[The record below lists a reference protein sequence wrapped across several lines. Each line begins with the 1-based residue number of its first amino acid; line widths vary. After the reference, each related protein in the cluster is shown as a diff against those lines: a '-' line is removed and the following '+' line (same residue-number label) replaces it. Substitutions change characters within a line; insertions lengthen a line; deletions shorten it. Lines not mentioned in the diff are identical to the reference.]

1 MTIATTRLAT
11 GDAEM
16 LVRELYG
23 LTAAAR
29 PLPGE
34 YDANFHLRADDGAE
48 YTLKVMHPAAA
59 RAVVELQIALLEH
72 ISRRAPQLPAPS
84 VVPST
89 RNQALEHS
97 GRRLV
102 WLLRYLP
109 GRLLAETKPHTPELL
124 EDLGAYLGHLDAALA
139 GFTHPAA
146 QRELKWDLARADW
159 IGVHVDL
166 IEDAQRRAIVER
178 VLERYVA
185 HGAPALAGARHSVI
199 HNDANDYNVLVSGAR
214 EWPQRI
220 AGVIDFGDALFTA
233 TVCEPAIAA
242 TYALLGK
249 PDPLRAAA
257 CVVAGYH
264 KANPLAEDE
273 IALVFDLIRT
283 RLAVSVVNSALRAAA
298 EPDDPYLTVS
308 EAPAW
313 DALERLETV
322 HPRYAHYTFRAA
334 CGLGPVPA
342 ASQIMHWLA
351 ANTGNFAP
359 VLGFDLAQARLTPLD
374 LSMGSL
380 MLGADPANVER
391 EALAAAI
398 SERMSETRAA
408 AGFGGYGEARG
419 IYTAETFGSGEHP
432 TDERRTIHL
441 GVDLWVLAGAPVFAP
456 LAGRV
461 HILATNSARLD
472 YGPLVIL
479 EHEIAMGA
487 TEKSTDTEV
496 GTGVTASVALSSSV
510 HTVPSVATTLTFYTL
525 YGHLSTE
532 SLAMLREGQHVA
544 HGEQIGW
551 VGAPPENGDWPPH
564 LHVQII
570 LDLLDLGRD
579 YPGVAFA
586 GTRDAWLG
594 LSPDANLLLGI
605 PPERFP
611 TPAPTREETLAA
623 RQARIGRNLSISYR
637 KPLKIVR
644 GWKQYLY
651 DDSGRAFLDVYN
663 NVPHVGHSHP
673 RVVRAAQAQLAL
685 LNTNTRYLHDTIVRY
700 AERLTALLPA
710 PLSVCY
716 FVNSASEA
724 NELAL
729 RLARAYTGQR
739 DMIVLDAAYHG
750 HTTGLIDIS
759 PYKHNG
765 PGGSGTPEWVH
776 VADIPD
782 DYRGRYRRT
791 DPQAGAKYAADVA
804 SLIEDVMSRRGG
816 LAGYIAESLPSVGG
830 QLVLPPGY
838 LAGVYEAVR
847 AAGGVC
853 IADEVQVGF
862 GRLGSHFWGF
872 EMQGVVPDIV
882 VFGKPIGNGFPLGAL
897 VTTPQI
903 AGSFDNGM
911 EFFSTFGGNPVA
923 CAAGLAVLD
932 VIRDEGLQAHAAEVG
947 EYLLAG
953 LRALVARHAVVGDAR
968 GTGLFLGL
976 ELVRDRVSLEPADA
990 EASYVV
996 NRLRERGVLAGTDG
1010 PFHNVI
1016 KIRPP
1021 MPFTRADAD
1030 FLLATLDDILAE
1042 DFVRRL
1048 PDAMV

>member
-1 MTIATTRLAT
+1 VQFLCYHGATTVPNWSKTMSITTAKLASS
-11 GDAEM
+11 DAEA

-23 LTAAAR
+23 MAAAAH

-34 YDANFHLRADDGAE
+34 YDANFHLRAHDGAE
-48 YTLKVMHPAAA
+48 YTLKVMHPAAVH
-59 RAVVELQIALLEH
+59 AVVELQIAVLEH
-72 ISRRAPQLPAPS
+72 LARRDPHLPAPR

-89 RNQALEHS
+89 RNQPLEYN
-97 GRRLV
+97 GERLV

-109 GRLLAETKPHTPELL
+109 GRLLAETRPHTPELL
-124 EDLGAYLGHLDAALA
+124 EDLGAYLGRLDAALA
-139 GFTHPAA
+139 DFAHPAA
-146 QRELKWDLARADW
+146 QRELKWDLARAGW
-159 IGVHVDL
+159 ISAHLDVIGDTR
-166 IEDAQRRAIVER
+166 RRAIVER
-178 VLERYVA
+178 VLDRYVTHIA
-185 HGAPALAGARHSVI
+185 PLLPELRHGVI

-214 EWPQRI
+214 EWPQRV
-220 AGVIDFGDALFTA
+220 AGVIDFGDALRTA

-242 TYALLGK
+242 AYALLGK
-249 PDPLRAAA
+249 SAPLTAAA
-257 CVVAGYH
+257 RVIAGYH
-264 KANPLAEDE
+264 RTNPLAEAE

-283 RLAVSVVNSALRAAA
+283 RLAVSVVNSALRALD
-298 EPDDPYLTVS
+298 EPGDPYLTVS

-313 DALERLETV
+313 EALERLEAV
-322 HPRYAHYTFRAA
+322 HPRYAHYTLRAA
-334 CGLGPVPA
+334 CGFAPAPDGPRIT
-342 ASQIMHWLA
+342 SWLA
-351 ANTGNFAP
+351 ANTHHFAP
-359 VLGFDLAQARLTPLD
+359 VLGIDLTQARLAPLD
-374 LSMGSL
+374 LSVGSL
-380 MLGADPANVER
+380 LLGADPANVER
-391 EALAAAI
+391 DALTAAI
-398 SERMSETRAA
+398 FDRMAETRAA
-408 AGFGGYGEARG
+408 VGFGGYGEARG
-419 IYTAETFGSGEHP
+419 IYTADAFASGEHP

-441 GVDLWVLAGAPVFAP
+441 GVDLWVVAGAPVFAP
-456 LAGRV
+456 LAGTVRV
-461 HILATNSARLD
+461 LANNSTRLD

-479 EHEIAMGA
+479 EHEIA
-487 TEKSTDTEV
+487 TERDSSAGSSEV
-496 GTGVTASVALSSSV
+496 AWPE
-510 HTVPSVATTLTFYTL
+510 PSPLTFYTL
-525 YGHLSTE
+525 YGHLSAE
-532 SLAMLREGQHVA
+532 SLDMLREGRPVA
-544 HGEQIGW
+544 QGQQIGW
-551 VGAPPENGDWPPH
+551 VGAPPVNGDWPPH
-564 LHVQII
+564 LHIQII

-579 YPGVAFA
+579 YPGVAPA
-586 GTRDAWLG
+586 STRDVWLG

-611 TPAPTREETLAA
+611 APAPPLEATLAA

-637 KPLKIVR
+637 RPLKIVR

-685 LNTNTRYLHDTIVRY
+685 LNTNTRYLHDNIVRY
-700 AERLTALLPA
+700 AERLGALLPA
-710 PLSVCY
+710 PLSVCF

-729 RLARAYTGQR
+729 RLARAYTGKR

-750 HTTGLIDIS
+750 HTTGLVDIS

-765 PGGSGTPEWVH
+765 PGGTGTPQWVH
-776 VADIPD
+776 VAAIPD
-782 DYRGRYRRT
+782 DYRGQYRRD

-804 SLIEDVMSRRGG
+804 VLVDEVMSRCGG

-830 QLVLPPGY
+830 QIVLPEGY
-838 LAGVYEAVR
+838 LAGVYDAVR

-882 VFGKPIGNGFPLGAL
+882 VFGKPIGNGFPLAAL
-897 VTTPQI
+897 VTTPEI
-903 AGSFDNGM
+903 AASFDNGM

-932 VIRDEGLQAHAAEVG
+932 VIRDEGLQQHAADVG
-947 EYLLAG
+947 AHLLTG
-953 LRALVARHAVVGDAR
+953 LRALVGRHAVVGDAR
-968 GTGLFLGL
+968 GAGLFLGL
-976 ELVRDRVSLEPADA
+976 ELVRDRTTLEPADA

-996 NRLRERGVLAGTDG
+996 NRLRERGVLTGTDG

-1021 MPFTRADAD
+1021 MPFTLADAD
-1030 FLLATLDDILAE
+1030 LLLAALDDILTE
-1042 DFVRRL
+1042 DFVR
-1048 PDAMV
+1048 V